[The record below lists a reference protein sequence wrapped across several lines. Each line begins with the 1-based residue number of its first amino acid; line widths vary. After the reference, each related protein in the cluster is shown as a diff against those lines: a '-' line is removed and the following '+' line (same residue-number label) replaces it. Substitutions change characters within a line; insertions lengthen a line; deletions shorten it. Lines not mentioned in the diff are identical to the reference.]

1 MIMIYSY
8 FLAIKHKI
16 EIGCISITRSCAWS
30 NTGSHLL
37 KAQDKLKTFKGVL
50 TMILPM
56 KNKYIVRSRISQKK
70 FREILKYFAEDIEAT
85 KIANLTGISRISIN
99 KILKNIRIL
108 MASECEKISKFS
120 GEIEIDESYFGAKR
134 VRGKRGRGAANK
146 TPVFGMLKRDGKVYT
161 QIVKNCSASELIPIL
176 SQYSELD
183 SSTIYS
189 DCWKAYDGL
198 VDYAA
203 LAHYRVKH
211 SKNEFANGK
220 NHINGIE
227 NFWGYAKHRLA
238 KFKGIKKGN
247 FLLHLKECEFRYN
260 TKTTQENLYQKLLKL
275 IRENPLN
282 LS

>member
-1 MIMIYSY
+1 MS
-8 FLAIKHKI
+8 K
-16 EIGCISITRSCAWS
+16 
-30 NTGSHLL
+30 
-37 KAQDKLKTFKGVL
+37 
-50 TMILPM
+50 
-56 KNKYIVRSRISQKK
+56 
-70 FREILKYFAEDIEAT
+70 
-85 KIANLTGISRISIN
+85 
-99 KILKNIRIL
+99 
-108 MASECEKISKFS
+108 ECEKISKFS
-120 GEIEIDESYFGAKR
+120 GEISKPAQKLRFEIDESYFGSKR

-161 QIVKNCSASELIPIL
+161 QIVKNCSANELLPIL
-176 SQYSELD
+176 KEFSELD

-198 VDYAA
+198 VDYGVK
-203 LAHYRVKH
+203 AHYRVKH

-227 NFWGYAKHRLA
+227 NFQGYAKHRLA

-275 IRENPLN
+275 IRENPLKFN
-282 LS
+282 

>member
-238 KFKGIKKGN
+238 KFKGIKKEN